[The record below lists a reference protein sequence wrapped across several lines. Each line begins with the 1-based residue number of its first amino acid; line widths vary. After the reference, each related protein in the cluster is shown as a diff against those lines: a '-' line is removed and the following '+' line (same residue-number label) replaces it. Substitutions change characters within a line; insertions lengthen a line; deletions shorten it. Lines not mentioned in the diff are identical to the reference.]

1 MEEKRPQ
8 EKDVFP
14 PAMRKLATCYLNASG
29 VEQDNTKGLQWI
41 KAAYTYGNDMDAA
54 HEIATIYEY
63 GKYSV
68 KVDVVL
74 AAKWFLLAAEGGHVE
89 AMAEYGM
96 CCELGCGVDR
106 SDEEALE
113 WYTCA
118 ARLGHVTSNFSVG
131 EIFEEARGVPQ
142 SDSEAVLWYY
152 KAALMGDDDSK
163 RALFRLN
170 DIARIVLP
178 GFINT
183 LNGKS
188 AGNAQ

>member
-1 MEEKRPQ
+1 M
-8 EKDVFP
+8 
-14 PAMRKLATCYLNASG
+14 
-29 VEQDNTKGLQWI
+29 
-41 KAAYTYGNDMDAA
+41 
-54 HEIATIYEY
+54 
-63 GKYSV
+63 
-68 KVDVVL
+68 
-74 AAKWFLLAAEGGHVE
+74 
-89 AMAEYGM
+89 
-96 CCELGCGVDR
+96 
-106 SDEEALE
+106 
-113 WYTCA
+113 
-118 ARLGHVTSNFSVG
+118 G